1 MSCAVRSLKKAV
13 TLVSL
18 LLPAVAVAQSRMPA
32 RSPAPA
38 PVMIPDTAPPPIMR
52 EFRGVW
58 VATVAN
64 IDWPSRPGLSTW
76 DQQAE
81 LLAIMNKAVAL
92 NMNAV
97 VFQVRPQA
105 DALYSSAYEP
115 WSPFITGE
123 MGRAPEPFY
132 DPLAFAVREAH
143 ARGLELHAW
152 FNPYRAL
159 YGASPGQTS
168 PSHVSVTRPE
178 IVHRYGKY
186 IWMDPGD
193 TAVVDRSIRAIVDVV
208 RRYDVDAVHVDD
220 YFYPYPEN
228 DAAGRPADFPDN
240 TTWAAYVR
248 TGGKLSRPDW
258 RRHNVDTF
266 IKRMGEEIH
275 AAKSWVRFGVSPFGI
290 WRTGN
295 PPQIVGFDSYTR
307 LYADSRTWLQSGWV
321 DYLSPQLYW
330 PIARKAQS
338 YPVLLDWWVAQN
350 TQGRHIWPGMNVYL
364 AKDTAPKG
372 RGAQEILDQIQLTRA
387 QGGATGNVLWSI
399 KTFQQNPDSL
409 DERLARGL
417 YADPALVP
425 ASPWLSNATPPR
437 PAVIAR
443 RDAISGDLMLDMAP
457 TDSSMSPWLWVVQTR
472 FDSAWSTRVI
482 PGTERTHL
490 LSGRG
495 MPSPV
500 DVRVSAVSRTGNL
513 SPASRLDHPR

>member
-1 MSCAVRSLKKAV
+1 TK
-13 TLVSL
+13 
-18 LLPAVAVAQSRMPA
+18 
-32 RSPAPA
+32 
-38 PVMIPDTAPPPIMR
+38 
-52 EFRGVW
+52 
-58 VATVAN
+58 
-64 IDWPSRPGLSTW
+64 
-76 DQQAE
+76 
-81 LLAIMNKAVAL
+81 
-92 NMNAV
+92 
-97 VFQVRPQA
+97 
-105 DALYSSAYEP
+105 
-115 WSPFITGE
+115 
-123 MGRAPEPFY
+123 
-132 DPLAFAVREAH
+132 
-143 ARGLELHAW
+143 
-152 FNPYRAL
+152 
-159 YGASPGQTS
+159 
-168 PSHVSVTRPE
+168 
-178 IVHRYGKY
+178 
-186 IWMDPGD
+186 
-193 TAVVDRSIRAIVDVV
+193 
-208 RRYDVDAVHVDD
+208 
-220 YFYPYPEN
+220 
-228 DAAGRPADFPDN
+228 
-240 TTWAAYVR
+240 
-248 TGGKLSRPDW
+248 
-258 RRHNVDTF
+258 
-266 IKRMGEEIH
+266 
-275 AAKSWVRFGVSPFGI
+275 
-290 WRTGN
+290 
-295 PPQIVGFDSYTR
+295 

-472 FDSAWSTRVI
+472 SDSAWSTRVI